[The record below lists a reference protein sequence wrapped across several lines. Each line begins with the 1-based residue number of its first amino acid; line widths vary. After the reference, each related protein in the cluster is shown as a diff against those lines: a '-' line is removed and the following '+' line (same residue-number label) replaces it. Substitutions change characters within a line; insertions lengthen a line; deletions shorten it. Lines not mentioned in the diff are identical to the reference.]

1 MIWEMVG
8 IWLLSAIFNAAMF
21 YFLDLRKK
29 NFIPSDDLLLMA
41 VFIVVPVLN
50 SAIAGV
56 ACMMMMLEGIQ
67 WVAVKMWAKINF
79 NWVWK
84 DGKFQRME
92 DES

>member
-8 IWLLSAIFNAAMF
+8 IWGISAIFNMAMF
-21 YFLDLRKK
+21 YFLDFRKK
-29 NFIPSDDLLLMA
+29 NFIASGDLLLMA

-56 ACMMMMLEGIQ
+56 ACFIMMMEGIQ
-67 WVAVKMWAKINF
+67 WVVVKAWAKINF